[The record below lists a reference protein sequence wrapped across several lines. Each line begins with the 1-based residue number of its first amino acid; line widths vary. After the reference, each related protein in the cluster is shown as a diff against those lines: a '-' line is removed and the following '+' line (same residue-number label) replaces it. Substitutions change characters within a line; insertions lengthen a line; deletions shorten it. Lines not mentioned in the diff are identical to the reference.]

1 MKNKVVD
8 DFFQSAVHYS
18 SLIEDFD
25 SNHIHSKMKTLLL
38 SLLDLYSKALTL
50 TLPEVEPRDHELTDL
65 NIVVPQIN
73 FGEYDFYW
81 EVFNPYELEAPVG
94 ASLSDDILDIYKD
107 VKKGILLY
115 EKNKHIEAIWEWKFG
130 FEIHWGSHAVDAIRA
145 LHSANIM

>member
-8 DFFQSAVHYS
+8 DFFQSAGHYCS
-18 SLIEDFD
+18 IIEDFD
-25 SNHIHSKMKTLLL
+25 SNQIHSNLKTLHV
-38 SLLDLYSKALTL
+38 SLLDLYSKALI
-50 TLPEVEPRDHELTDL
+50 LPEVEQNNEEVNDL

-73 FGEYDFYW
+73 FGEYDHYW
-81 EVFNPYELEAPVG
+81 EVFNPYELEPPVG

-115 EKNKHIEAIWEWKFG
+115 EKNKSIEAIWEWKFS

-145 LHSANIM
+145 LHTANLT